1 MQDAIRP
8 FHKVNLLNSFGA
20 LPVWHFDC
28 DCTAARVAVRR
39 LVMRKSRFWI
49 EVITLGAGAA
59 FGLALALAFVGA
71 VVVAFGLTAEPPQPA
86 AQPDRQ
92 QTYVGMVTCSRCFA
106 KHSAKIGAT
115 AADCARAC
123 IRDGANFTF
132 VNGDRT
138 YLLEGDPA
146 ALKRVAGQ
154 RVQIV
159 GALNG
164 GTITV
169 ASVAEGT

>member
-1 MQDAIRP
+1 M
-8 FHKVNLLNSFGA
+8 KGN
-20 LPVWHFDC
+20 
-28 DCTAARVAVRR
+28 
-39 LVMRKSRFWI
+39 RFWI
-49 EVITLGAGAA
+49 EIVTLCAGVA
-59 FGLALALAFVGA
+59 FGLALAITCAA
-71 VVVAFGLTAEPPQPA
+71 VVASGQTPEPPPSAAPA
-86 AQPDRQ
+86 NARQ
-92 QTYVGMVTCSRCFA
+92 QIYVGMVTCSRCVA

-115 AADCARAC
+115 ATDCARVC

-138 YLLEGDPA
+138 YLLDGDPA

>member
-1 MQDAIRP
+1 M
-8 FHKVNLLNSFGA
+8 KKN
-20 LPVWHFDC
+20 
-28 DCTAARVAVRR
+28 
-39 LVMRKSRFWI
+39 RFWI
-49 EVITLGAGAA
+49 EVITLCAGAA
-59 FGLALALAFVGA
+59 FGLALAIAMVGA
-71 VVVAFGLTAEPPQPA
+71 AVMAFGQTAEPPQSA
-86 AQPDRQ
+86 AQPTDRQ

-115 AADCARAC
+115 ATDCARVC

-169 ASVAEGT
+169 ASVAAGT

>member
-1 MQDAIRP
+1 
-8 FHKVNLLNSFGA
+8 
-20 LPVWHFDC
+20 
-28 DCTAARVAVRR
+28 
-39 LVMRKSRFWI
+39 MRENRFWI
-49 EVITLGAGAA
+49 EVITLCAGVA

-71 VVVAFGLTAEPPQPA
+71 AVVAFGQTAGLPQSA

-115 AADCARAC
+115 ATDCARVC

-138 YLLEGDPA
+138 YFLEGDPA

-159 GALNG
+159 GALDG

-169 ASVAEGT
+169 ASVAAGI

>member
-1 MQDAIRP
+1 M
-8 FHKVNLLNSFGA
+8 KGN
-20 LPVWHFDC
+20 
-28 DCTAARVAVRR
+28 
-39 LVMRKSRFWI
+39 RFWI
-49 EVITLGAGAA
+49 EIITLCAGVA
-59 FGLALALAFVGA
+59 FGLALAIACA
-71 VVVAFGLTAEPPQPA
+71 TVVASGQNPEPPLSA
-86 AQPDRQ
+86 APPNARQ
-92 QTYVGMVTCSRCFA
+92 QTYVGMVTCSRCLA

-115 AADCARAC
+115 ATDCARVC

-164 GTITV
+164 ATITV
-169 ASVAEGT
+169 ASVAAGT

>member
-1 MQDAIRP
+1 MS
-8 FHKVNLLNSFGA
+8 KN
-20 LPVWHFDC
+20 
-28 DCTAARVAVRR
+28 
-39 LVMRKSRFWI
+39 RFWI
-49 EVITLGAGAA
+49 EVMTLCAGAV
-59 FGLALALAFVGA
+59 FGLALALALAFVGA
-71 VVVAFGLTAEPPQPA
+71 VVVAFGQTAEPPQPP
-86 AQPDRQ
+86 AQADRQ

-106 KHSAKIGAT
+106 KHSAKIGANAT
-115 AADCARAC
+115 DCARVC

-138 YLLEGDPA
+138 YLLKADPA
-146 ALKRVAGQ
+146 ELKRVAGQ

-169 ASVAEGT
+169 ISIDAGT

>member
-1 MQDAIRP
+1 M
-8 FHKVNLLNSFGA
+8 KKN
-20 LPVWHFDC
+20 
-28 DCTAARVAVRR
+28 
-39 LVMRKSRFWI
+39 RFWI
-49 EVITLGAGAA
+49 EVITLCAGAA
-59 FGLALALAFVGA
+59 FGLALALAIVGA
-71 VVVAFGLTAEPPQPA
+71 AVMAFGQTAEPPQSAHP
-86 AQPDRQ
+86 PTERQ

-115 AADCARAC
+115 ATDCARVC

-159 GALNG
+159 GALTA

-169 ASVAEGT
+169 ASVAAGT